1 MFMCGDWVPYN
12 FDSTRNCI
20 KSRRFFHTQWR
31 RLFGDVDP
39 DSLPRWWY
47 CHLNEMDPAHAS
59 CDAPEEDSTNK
70 GGYLECSPPKAPLY
84 DEHPL
89 DEGLTDL
96 RGRSGGGGEGHG
108 VEDKKPSA
116 SASGRRSSAMR
127 SSSRASQ
134 VASLEDGV
142 GEDVEEDNE
151 EEEEMEEA
159 EEPSPESPRRTSR
172 RATRYIFFQRQET
185 VNQVG
190 PIS

>member
-59 CDAPEEDSTNK
+59 CDAPEEDSTIK
-70 GGYLECSPPKAPLY
+70 GGYLEASPPKAPLY

-96 RGRSGGGGEGHG
+96 RGRRGGGGGHG

-116 SASGRRSSAMR
+116 AASGRRSGAR
-127 SSSRASQ
+127 RSSRASQ
-134 VASLEDGV
+134 LASHEDCV
-142 GEDVEEDNE
+142 GEDVEEEDNE
-151 EEEEMEEA
+151 EEEEEEEA
-159 EEPSPESPRRTSR
+159 EEQSSPESPRRTSR
-172 RATRYIFFQRQET
+172 RAARNKT
-185 VNQVG
+185 VYQV
-190 PIS
+190 SSTS